1 MIAGV
6 AFLAV
11 GALLTWTSWRAG
23 VFLNQEAI
31 SVMEAAILKT
41 AGEEPLPLTKYDRI
55 ATRFHAIFGFVFGP
69 VFALLGLA
77 LIANAAGLL

>member
-1 MIAGV
+1 VI
-6 AFLAV
+6 
-11 GALLTWTSWRAG
+11 
-23 VFLNQEAI
+23 
-31 SVMEAAILKT
+31 EAAVLKT
-41 AGEEPLPLTKYDRI
+41 TGEEPLPRTSYDRI